1 MRCVFEVIIDRF
13 SSKSNLNFSSTLGLA
28 VLLSLCLVSLPCF
41 TCAHYKIRLLHPTGF
56 SVTLALKLSKRK
68 QHVGFR
74 TIIPAARLCFAFRFR
89 LPRCLILLNLELV
102 DCEEFLMKICTI
114 CVLRHVFVFSPCFIT
129 YFSEYSNNRA
139 IFPRKKLW
147 MRGFLLW
154 LASAKASKVTIHKVV
169 WKPYSNNNVNFW
181 QLEKRPETRPETS
194 ESEFLVTNK
203 SSWQFLL
210 IWKANFPHR
219 ETSFFLNESALM

>member
-1 MRCVFEVIIDRF
+1 MLCFHRIVESKTNPAWVKPCFTISQTHAVCSEVIIDRF

-74 TIIPAARLCFAFRFR
+74 TINPAARLCFAFRFR

-129 YFSEYSNNRA
+129 YFSEYSNKPSY
-139 IFPRKKLW
+139 FSTKKTLNAW
-147 MRGFLLW
+147 FFVMT
-154 LASAKASKVTIHKVV
+154 SISKGLQSN
-169 WKPYSNNNVNFW
+169 YS
-181 QLEKRPETRPETS
+181 QSGLET
-194 ESEFLVTNK
+194 V
-203 SSWQFLL
+203 Q
-210 IWKANFPHR
+210 
-219 ETSFFLNESALM
+219 